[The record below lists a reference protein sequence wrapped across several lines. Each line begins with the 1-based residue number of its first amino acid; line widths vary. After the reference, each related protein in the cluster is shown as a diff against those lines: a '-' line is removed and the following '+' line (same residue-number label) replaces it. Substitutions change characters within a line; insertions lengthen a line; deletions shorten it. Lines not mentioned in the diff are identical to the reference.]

1 MRGNEYAQLQAFA
14 AVIQQ
19 GSFVRAAAHL
29 GMSASALSQT
39 IRNMEE
45 RLDVRLLNRTTRS
58 VSPTEMGA
66 RLLADLLPALASLDA
81 ALARLKTSSEG
92 PHGLLRINTTRVA
105 AIHHLAPLIGPFLQA
120 YPGIQFDVVTDERLV
135 DIVAGGFDAGVR
147 LGKKLDKDM
156 VAQGLGGDQEMMVV
170 ASAAYLERCGIPRTP
185 QELIHHQ
192 CLTYRWPTD
201 GSLYRW
207 EFERNGELL
216 EIEVKGPL
224 VVTEPEMLTRVVLDG
239 VGIAYLFRHQVAA
252 LVESGQLIH
261 LLKEWTPAFPGFY
274 LYYPSQRQMA
284 PSLRAFID
292 FVMQRSQPQPG
303 AAGTRGENRPSP
315 A

>member
-1 MRGNEYAQLQAFA
+1 MRGSEYAQLQAFA

-39 IRNMEE
+39 IRTMED
-45 RLDVRLLNRTTRS
+45 RLGVLLVNRTTRS
-58 VSPTEMGA
+58 VSPTQIGA
-66 RLLADLLPALASLDA
+66 RLLADLLPALTSLDT
-81 ALARLKTSSEG
+81 ALARLKEPTDG
-92 PHGLLRINTTRVA
+92 PYGVLRINTTRVA
-105 AIHHLAPLIGPFLQA
+105 ATHYLAPLIGPFLRA
-120 YPGIQFDVVTDERLV
+120 YPGIQFDIVTDERLV

-147 LGKKLDKDM
+147 LGKKLDRDM
-156 VAQGLGGDQEMMVV
+156 VAHGLGGHLEMMVV
-170 ASAAYLERCGIPRTP
+170 ASADYLARCGTPRTP
-185 QELIHHQ
+185 QDLANHQ

-216 EIEVKGPL
+216 EIDAQGPL
-224 VVTEPEMLTRVVLDG
+224 VVTEPEMLTRVALDG
-239 VGIAYLFRHQVAA
+239 VGIAYLFRHQVAE
-252 LVESGQLIH
+252 LIETGKLIH
-261 LLKEWTPAFPGFY
+261 ILKEWTPTFPGFY

-284 PSLRAFID
+284 PALRAFID
-292 FVMQRSQPQPG
+292 FVMQRQQPEP
-303 AAGTRGENRPSP
+303 AALDTLEASKPSH

>member
-39 IRNMEE
+39 IRTLEE
-45 RLDVRLLNRTTRS
+45 RLGVRLVNRTTRS
-58 VSPTEMGA
+58 VSATEIGA
-66 RLLADLLPALASLDA
+66 RLLSDLMPALASLDT
-81 ALARLKTSSEG
+81 ALARLKESSDG
-92 PHGLLRINTTRVA
+92 PCGLLRINTTRVA
-105 AIHHLAPLIGPFLQA
+105 AIHYLAPLIGPFLKA
-120 YPGIQFDVVTDERLV
+120 YPAVQLDVVTDERLV

-147 LGKKLDKDM
+147 LGKKLDRDM
-156 VAQGLGGDQEMMVV
+156 VAQGLGGDMEMMVV
-170 ASAAYLERCGIPRTP
+170 ASPDYLARCGTPSTPR
-185 QELIHHQ
+185 ELANHQ

-201 GSLYRW
+201 SSLYRW

-216 EIEVKGPL
+216 EIDVKGPL
-224 VVTEPEMLTRVVLDG
+224 VVTEPEMLTRVTLDG

-252 LVESGQLIH
+252 LIESGQLVHI
-261 LLKEWTPAFPGFY
+261 LQQWTPTFPGFY

-284 PSLRAFID
+284 PALRAFID
-292 FVMQRSQPQPG
+292 FVTQRQPLSP
-303 AAGTRGENRPSP
+303 AAPDIPEASTPSP

>member
-45 RLDVRLLNRTTRS
+45 RLDVRLVNRTTRS
-58 VSPTEMGA
+58 VSPTEKGA

-81 ALARLKTSSEG
+81 ALARLKTSG

-105 AIHHLAPLIGPFLQA
+105 AVHYLAPLVGPFLQA
-120 YPGIQFDVVTDERLV
+120 YPDIQFDVVTDERLV
-135 DIVAGGFDAGVR
+135 DIVAGGFDAGIR

-156 VAQGLGGDQEMMVV
+156 VAQGLGGDQEMLVV

-292 FVMQRSQPQPG
+292 FVMQHSQARHG
-303 AAGTRGENRPSP
+303 AAGILAESRPSP

>member
-39 IRNMEE
+39 IRNAEE
-45 RLDVRLLNRTTRS
+45 RLGVRLVNRTTRS
-58 VSPTEMGA
+58 VSPTEIGA
-66 RLLADLLPALASLDA
+66 RLLEELLPALASLDSA
-81 ALARLKTSSEG
+81 VARLKESSEG
-92 PHGLLRINTTRVA
+92 PSGLLRINTTRVA
-105 AIHHLAPLIGPFLQA
+105 ATHYLAPLIGPFLRA
-120 YPGIQFDVVTDERLV
+120 YPGIHFDIVTDERLV

-147 LGKKLDKDM
+147 LGKKLDRDM
-156 VAQGLGGDQEMMVV
+156 VSHGLGGHLEMMVV
-170 ASAAYLERCGIPRTP
+170 ASTDYLTRYGTPHTPRD
-185 QELIHHQ
+185 LVNHQ

-216 EIEVKGPL
+216 DIDAQGPL
-224 VVTEPEMLTRVVLDG
+224 VVTEPEMLTQVALDG
-239 VGIAYLFRHQVAA
+239 VGIAYLFRHQVAD
-252 LVESGQLIH
+252 LIETGQLIH
-261 LLKEWTPAFPGFY
+261 LLKEWTPTFPGFY

-284 PSLRAFID
+284 PALRAFVD
-292 FVMQRSQPQPG
+292 FVVQYQQPD
-303 AAGTRGENRPSP
+303 AVALDTAEAGSPSRV
-315 A
+315 

>member
-39 IRNMEE
+39 IRTMEE
-45 RLDVRLLNRTTRS
+45 RLDVRLVNRTTRS
-58 VSPTEMGA
+58 VSPTEIGA
-66 RLLADLLPALASLDA
+66 RLLADLLPALTSLDT
-81 ALARLKTSSEG
+81 ALARLRESNDG
-92 PHGLLRINTTRVA
+92 PCGLLRINTSRLA
-105 AIHHLAPLIGPFLQA
+105 AIHYLAPLIGPFLKA
-120 YPGIQFDVVTDERLV
+120 YPGIQFDIVTDERLV

-156 VAQGLGGDQEMMVV
+156 VAQELGDHLEMMVV
-170 ASAAYLERCGIPRTP
+170 ASADYLKRNGTPKTP
-185 QELIHHQ
+185 QELANHQ

-207 EFERNGELL
+207 EFERNGESL

-224 VVTEPEMLTRVVLDG
+224 VVTEPEMLTRIALDG
-239 VGIAYLFRHQVAA
+239 VGIAYLFRHQVAELIEA
-252 LVESGQLIH
+252 GKLIH
-261 LLKEWTPAFPGFY
+261 ILKEWTPTFPGFY

-284 PSLRAFID
+284 PALRAFID
-292 FVMQRSQPQPG
+292 FVMQHQRPEG
-303 AAGTRGENRPSP
+303 AGLDTPAQSKPSRV
-315 A
+315 

>member
-39 IRNMEE
+39 IRTMEE
-45 RLDVRLLNRTTRS
+45 RLDVRLVNRTTRS
-58 VSPTEMGA
+58 VSPTEIGA
-66 RLLADLLPALASLDA
+66 RLLADLLPALTSLDT
-81 ALARLKTSSEG
+81 ALARLRESNDG
-92 PHGLLRINTTRVA
+92 PCGLLRINTSRLA
-105 AIHHLAPLIGPFLQA
+105 AIHYLAPLIGPFLKA
-120 YPGIQFDVVTDERLV
+120 YPGIQFDIVTDERLV

-156 VAQGLGGDQEMMVV
+156 VAQELGDHLEMMVV
-170 ASAAYLERCGIPRTP
+170 ASADYLKRNGTPKAP
-185 QELIHHQ
+185 QELANHQ

-207 EFERNGELL
+207 EFERNGESL

-224 VVTEPEMLTRVVLDG
+224 VVTEPEMLTRIALDG
-239 VGIAYLFRHQVAA
+239 VGIAYLFRHQVAELIEA
-252 LVESGQLIH
+252 GKLIH
-261 LLKEWTPAFPGFY
+261 ILKEWTPTFPGFY

-284 PSLRAFID
+284 PALRAFID
-292 FVMQRSQPQPG
+292 FVMQQQRPEG
-303 AAGTRGENRPSP
+303 AGLDTPAQSKPSRV
-315 A
+315 